1 MIDRK
6 SYWQNI
12 YHEKSPLDVSWYQRE
27 PRLSLELIH
36 RSGVQTDDAIID
48 VGGGASVLVD
58 FLSGEGFT
66 GLSVLDISEN
76 ALANAKKRLGDSA
89 NNIEWF
95 EADITEFNPPHQFS
109 LWHDRAVFHFLTD
122 KSDRKKYVNTLR
134 KSLLQGGHLII
145 AAFAPGGPTKCSGLE
160 IVQYNALKLMTELGD
175 EFELIEERSEI
186 HVTPSDK
193 EQKFNY
199 FYFVRNGNKQ

>member
-122 KSDRKKYVNTLR
+122 KSDRKKYVNALR